1 MKNWIGVNGIH
12 GGKNTFIVKG
22 GGCSSFSPFK
32 IKFLEI
38 FWFFKGFTSLLNIC
52 VQLFLHISPTPW
64 LLFKLQT
71 RLQKTV
77 RGFKSYFQTIVW
89 GSTSKSCFNP
99 FRLLKSDVGLCC
111 LTSCCIRE
119 NFKHMPAIS
128 CMLLKLR
135 QKGSGLLLVDVLL
148 YMLLGHFEKWDL
160 TRCLKCLTT
169 VGSRKG
175 LGICEAPFP
184 STCKALLN
192 LMIAIQKCSIDKAPR
207 FGLKRNFRQIQ
218 T

>member
-1 MKNWIGVNGIH
+1 MC
-12 GGKNTFIVKG
+12 T
-22 GGCSSFSPFK
+22 
-32 IKFLEI
+32 
-38 FWFFKGFTSLLNIC
+38 T
-52 VQLFLHISPTPW
+52 FLHISPALW

-99 FRLLKSDVGLCC
+99 FRLFKSDLGLCC

-119 NFKHMPAIS
+119 KIS
-128 CMLLKLR
+128 NICLRSLVCALLKLR

-175 LGICEAPFP
+175 LGICEAPFR

-192 LMIAIQKCSIDKAPR
+192 LMIA
-207 FGLKRNFRQIQ
+207 L
-218 T
+218 

>member
-1 MKNWIGVNGIH
+1 MC
-12 GGKNTFIVKG
+12 T
-22 GGCSSFSPFK
+22 
-32 IKFLEI
+32 
-38 FWFFKGFTSLLNIC
+38 T
-52 VQLFLHISPTPW
+52 FLHISTALW

-99 FRLLKSDVGLCC
+99 FRLLKSDLGLCC
-111 LTSCCIRE
+111 LYKLLHQRKI
-119 NFKHMPAIS
+119 FKHMPAIS
-128 CMLLKLR
+128 CTLLKLR

-175 LGICEAPFP
+175 LGICEAPFR

-192 LMIAIQKCSIDKAPR
+192 LMIA
-207 FGLKRNFRQIQ
+207 L
-218 T
+218 

>member
-1 MKNWIGVNGIH
+1 MC
-12 GGKNTFIVKG
+12 T
-22 GGCSSFSPFK
+22 
-32 IKFLEI
+32 
-38 FWFFKGFTSLLNIC
+38 T
-52 VQLFLHISPTPW
+52 FLHISPTLW

-99 FRLLKSDVGLCC
+99 FRLLKSDLGAL
-111 LTSCCIRE
+111 LPYKLLHQRK
-119 NFKHMPAIS
+119 NFKHIVS
-128 CMLLKLR
+128 CTFIKLR
-135 QKGSGLLLVDVLL
+135 QKGSSLLLVDVLL

-175 LGICEAPFP
+175 LGICEAPFR
-184 STCKALLN
+184 STCKELLN
-192 LMIAIQKCSIDKAPR
+192 LMIALQKCSIDKAPI
-207 FGLKRNFRQIQ
+207 FSFNRNFR
-218 T
+218 